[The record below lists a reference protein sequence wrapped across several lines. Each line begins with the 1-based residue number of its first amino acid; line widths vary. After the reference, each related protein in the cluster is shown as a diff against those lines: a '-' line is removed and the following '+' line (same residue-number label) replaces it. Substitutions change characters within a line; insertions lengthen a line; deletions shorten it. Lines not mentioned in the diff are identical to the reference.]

1 MNSTVRLATLNMTTR
16 SVRNVRHGRRSCD
29 MLNDYD
35 ATVTVTHNTTYW
47 SWKVEYPGLSIAS
60 GHAVSIGRAL
70 QDAQMYGSENGYEIG
85 RWCFVD
91 EDGDHLIYGADHK
104 HSINAERLMSSFW
117 DLWVLVAL
125 CLLVIQLG
133 YIIFF

>member
-1 MNSTVRLATLNMTTR
+1 
-16 SVRNVRHGRRSCD
+16 

-35 ATVTVTHNTTYW
+35 VTVTVTYNTTYW

-85 RWCFVD
+85 RWCLVED
-91 EDGDHLIYGADHK
+91 EGVHLIYGADHK
-104 HSINAERLMSSFW
+104 HSINSIRHFMSSFW

-125 CLLVIQLG
+125 CLLVIQVG
-133 YIIFF
+133 YMIF